1 MQEITTVAKTVD
13 LESQGR
19 EPVFD
24 PPAILAERI
33 NFDRAVRVQ
42 HTEQILHGIGHGS
55 LLLCLPQTP
64 SVGLATAFS
73 GVLAG
78 TRSDSWC
85 LVERSGFG
93 VRCRQAAI
101 IFSFV
106 IGIASRKVCIGVLP
120 KHQRP

>member
-1 MQEITTVAKTVD
+1 MLIAMPLLVNTPVKAVPVNCISRD
-13 LESQGR
+13 LS
-19 EPVFD
+19 
-24 PPAILAERI
+24 
-33 NFDRAVRVQ
+33 DRR
-42 HTEQILHGIGHGS
+42 
-55 LLLCLPQTP
+55 
-64 SVGLATAFS
+64 
-73 GVLAG
+73 
-78 TRSDSWC
+78 C

>member
-1 MQEITTVAKTVD
+1 A
-13 LESQGR
+13 SG
-19 EPVFD
+19 
-24 PPAILAERI
+24 
-33 NFDRAVRVQ
+33 
-42 HTEQILHGIGHGS
+42 
-55 LLLCLPQTP
+55 C
-64 SVGLATAFS
+64 S

-106 IGIASRKVCIGVLP
+106 IGIASRPFLVVLDP
-120 KHQRP
+120 RVQISLQVVG